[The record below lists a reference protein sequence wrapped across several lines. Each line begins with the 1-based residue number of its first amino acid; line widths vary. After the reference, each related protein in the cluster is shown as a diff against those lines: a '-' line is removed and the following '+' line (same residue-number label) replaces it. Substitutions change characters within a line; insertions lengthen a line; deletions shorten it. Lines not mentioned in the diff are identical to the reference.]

1 MNDDEYNP
9 YRTPETNQFNPYTP
23 PANHASQDS
32 LSVPYWVEG
41 KCLVM
46 PMTQVEL
53 PHRCVRCNAP
63 VTEPIKTRKVYWHTP
78 ALYLLILL
86 SWLIYIIV
94 ALIVRKKVLVKPGLC
109 EEHLKKYNTWLYTS
123 WGVFALSFITL
134 IVNANGSDS
143 SELFGLSILG
153 ILVGILMVVINSR
166 VLSIH
171 KIVGDRVYFKKCGQA
186 FLDSLPRR

>member
-1 MNDDEYNP
+1 M
-9 YRTPETNQFNPYTP
+9 
-23 PANHASQDS
+23 
-32 LSVPYWVEG
+32 
-41 KCLVM
+41 
-46 PMTQVEL
+46 
-53 PHRCVRCNAP
+53 
-63 VTEPIKTRKVYWHTP
+63 
-78 ALYLLILL
+78 LILL

-134 IVNANGSDS
+134 IVNANGGDS